1 MCRGYFARGQSPAD
15 GGLIHVMIPS
25 RILVLL
31 FVGPLVLS
39 FLTLMDRSLLLPM
52 FLTDGAILL
61 LALVDALLARKPLVT
76 LQRRAP
82 SVLSIGRANIVAY
95 DLRSHA
101 RRKLHI
107 RLQDDLYATATSD
120 DLPLEVDLAARGSV
134 SCKARV
140 IPSRR
145 GAYTLGACF
154 LRYSSPLGLW
164 IRQLEISA
172 PTPVKVYPDLEA
184 VREYE
189 LLARQDRD
197 PAGIRSSRRRGG
209 ESEFE
214 RLREYRR
221 EDEYRSVDWKATARR
236 KKLIAREYQ
245 LESDQSVVFMLD
257 TGRLMTAEFADLSLF
272 DHSLNATLMLS
283 HVAGRAGDKVGM
295 IAFAEEVKAYA
306 PLVGGPRATQKI
318 VQSGYHLEPTFSPT
332 NYSAAFDALS
342 VRVKKRCLVILFT
355 QVVDEVASA
364 EVVRIMRAMLPRH
377 LPMLVLLRDVDV
389 DALVLGKTAETAA
402 IVGTSPYIRGAAAE
416 LLSFRD
422 KLVRSLERQGVL
434 VLDVAPGE
442 LTASLINRY
451 LEIKAR
457 HLL

>member
-1 MCRGYFARGQSPAD
+1 
-15 GGLIHVMIPS
+15 MIPS
-25 RILVLL
+25 RALVLL
-31 FVGPLVLS
+31 SVGPLILS
-39 FLTLMDRSLLLPM
+39 FLTLMDPSLLVPM
-52 FLTDGAILL
+52 FITDGAIAL
-61 LALVDALLARKPLVT
+61 LALIDALLARKPLVT

-82 SVLSIGRANIVAY
+82 TVLSIGRTNIVTY
-95 DLRSHA
+95 DFRSYA

-107 RLQDDLYATATSD
+107 TLQDDLYATATSE
-120 DLPLEVDLAARGSV
+120 DLPIDVDLAARGST
-134 SCKARV
+134 SSKARV

-145 GAYTLGACF
+145 GAFTLGDCF
-154 LRYSSPLGLW
+154 LRYTSPLGLW
-164 IRQLEISA
+164 IRQLRISV
-172 PTPVKVYPDLEA
+172 PTNVKVYPDLAA

-245 LESDQSVVFMLD
+245 LESDQSVVFLLD
-257 TGRLMTAEFADLSLF
+257 TGRLMTAEFANLSLF
-272 DHSLNATLMLS
+272 DHALNATLMLS

-295 IAFAEEVKAYA
+295 IAFAEEVQAYA
-306 PLVGGPRATQKI
+306 PLTGGARAAQKI

-342 VRVKKRCLVILFT
+342 VRVKKRCLVVLFT

-364 EVVRIMRAMLPRH
+364 ELVRVMRAMLPRH
-377 LPMLVLLRDVDV
+377 LPVLVLLRDVDV
-389 DALVLGKTAETAA
+389 DALAQGKSPHTAL
-402 IVGTSPYIRGAAAE
+402 ISGTSPYVRGAAAE

-434 VLDVAPGE
+434 VIDVAPAD
-442 LTASLINRY
+442 LTPSLINRY

>member
-1 MCRGYFARGQSPAD
+1 LRRRHFARGQSAAD
-15 GGLIHVMIPS
+15 GGLNLVMIPS
-25 RILVLL
+25 RALVLL

-39 FLTLMDRSLLLPM
+39 FLTLLDRSLLGPM
-52 FLTDGAILL
+52 LVTDGAIFV
-61 LALVDALLARKPLVT
+61 LAFLDALLARKPLVT

-82 SVLSIGRANIVAY
+82 TVLSIGRPNMVTY
-95 DLRSHA
+95 ELRSYA
-101 RRKLHI
+101 RRKLQVQ
-107 RLQDDLYATATSD
+107 LQDDLYSTATSE
-120 DLPLEVDLAARGSV
+120 DLPLEIKLPARGFASA
-134 SCKARV
+134 KIRV
-140 IPSRR
+140 VPSRR
-145 GAYTLGACF
+145 GAHELGDCF
-154 LRYSSPLGLW
+154 LRYLSPLGLW
-164 IRQLEISA
+164 IRQLRLTV
-172 PTPVKVYPDLEA
+172 PTAVKVYPDLGA

-245 LESDQSVVFMLD
+245 LESDQSIVFLLD
-257 TGRLMTAEFADLSLF
+257 TGRLMTAEFAKLSLF
-272 DHSLNATLMLS
+272 DHALNATLMLS

-295 IAFAEEVKAYA
+295 IAFADEVQAYA
-306 PLVGGPRATQKI
+306 PLTGGPRATQKI
-318 VQSGYHLEPTFSPT
+318 IQSGYDLEPAFLPT

-342 VRVKKRCLVILFT
+342 IRVKKRSLVVLFT
-355 QVVDEVASA
+355 QVVDEVAAA

-377 LPMLVLLRDVDV
+377 LPVLVLLRDVDV
-389 DALVLGKTAETAA
+389 DALAQGKVADTAVIA
-402 IVGTSPYIRGAAAE
+402 GSSPYIRGAAAE

-434 VLDVAPGE
+434 VLDVAPAD

>member
-1 MCRGYFARGQSPAD
+1 
-15 GGLIHVMIPS
+15 MIPS
-25 RILVLL
+25 RALVLL

-39 FLTLMDRSLLLPM
+39 FLTLMDRSLLVPM
-52 FLTDGAILL
+52 FITDGAIGL
-61 LALVDALLARKPLVT
+61 LALFDAFLARRPLIT

-82 SVLSIGRANIVAY
+82 TVFSIGRTNVVTY
-95 DLRSHA
+95 DLRSYA
-101 RRKLHI
+101 RRKLRV
-107 RLQDDLYATATSD
+107 RLQDDLYDTATSG
-120 DLPLEVDLAARGSV
+120 DLPLDVELGARGSTSV
-134 SCKARV
+134 KARV
-140 IPSRR
+140 VPSRR
-145 GAYTLGACF
+145 GAYALGDCF

-164 IRQLEISA
+164 IRQLRIA
-172 PTPVKVYPDLEA
+172 VPTRVKVYPDLEA

-221 EDEYRSVDWKATARR
+221 EDEYRSVDWRATARR
-236 KKLIAREYQ
+236 KKLISREYQ
-245 LESDQSVVFMLD
+245 LESDQSIVFLLD
-257 TGRLMTAEFADLSLF
+257 AGRLMTAESASLSLF

-306 PLVGGPRATQKI
+306 PLTGGPRATQKI
-318 VQSGYHLEPTFSPT
+318 VQSGYDLEPALSPT
-332 NYSAAFDALS
+332 NYAAAFDALS
-342 VRVKKRCLVILFT
+342 VRVKKRSLVVLFT
-355 QVVDEVASA
+355 QVVDEVAGMDL
-364 EVVRIMRAMLPRH
+364 VRIMRAMLPRH
-377 LPMLVLLRDVDV
+377 LPVLVLLRDVDV
-389 DALVLGKTAETAA
+389 DALAQGKTADTAA
-402 IVGTSPYIRGAAAE
+402 ITGTSPYVRGAAAE

-434 VLDVAPGE
+434 VLDVVPAD
-442 LTASLINRY
+442 LTPALINRY

>member
-1 MCRGYFARGQSPAD
+1 MTT
-15 GGLIHVMIPS
+15 MIPS
-25 RILVLL
+25 RALVLL

-39 FLTLMDRSLLLPM
+39 FLTLLDRSLLVPM
-52 FLTDGAILL
+52 FITDAAIAL
-61 LALVDALLARKPLVT
+61 LAFVDALLSRRPLVT
-76 LQRRAP
+76 LQRRVP
-82 SVLSIGRANIVAY
+82 TVFSIGRPNIVTY
-95 DLRSHA
+95 DLRSYA
-101 RRKLHI
+101 RRKLHVK
-107 RLQDDLYATATSD
+107 LHDDLFATATSE
-120 DLPLEVDLAARGSV
+120 DLPLEIDLVARGSK

-140 IPSRR
+140 VPSRR
-145 GAYTLGACF
+145 GAHVLGHCF
-154 LRYSSPLGLW
+154 IRYSSLLGLW
-164 IRQLEISA
+164 IRQVRLA
-172 PTPVKVYPDLEA
+172 VPTTIKVYPDLEA

-197 PAGIRSSRRRGG
+197 PAGVRSSRRRGG

-221 EDEYRSVDWKATARR
+221 EDEFRSVDWKATARR

-245 LESDQSVVFMLD
+245 LESDQSIVFLLD
-257 TGRLMTAEFADLSLF
+257 TGRLMTAEFGGLSLF

-283 HVAGRAGDKVGM
+283 HVADRAGDKVGM
-295 IAFAEEVKAYA
+295 IAFSDEVKAYA
-306 PLVGGPRATQKI
+306 PLTGGARATQKI

-342 VRVKKRCLVILFT
+342 VRIKKRSLVVLFT
-355 QVVDEVASA
+355 QVVDDVASA
-364 EVVRIMRAMLPRH
+364 ELVRIMRAMLPRH
-377 LPMLVLLRDVDV
+377 LPVLVLLRDVDV
-389 DALVLGKTAETAA
+389 DALAQGKSPDTAVIAGA
-402 IVGTSPYIRGAAAE
+402 SPYVRGAAAE

-434 VLDVAPGE
+434 VMDVAPAD

>member
-1 MCRGYFARGQSPAD
+1 
-15 GGLIHVMIPS
+15 MIPS
-25 RILVLL
+25 RALVLL
-31 FVGPLVLS
+31 FIGPLVLS
-39 FLTLMDRSLLLPM
+39 FLTLLDRSLLVPM
-52 FLTDGAILL
+52 LITDGAIFL
-61 LALVDALLARKPLVT
+61 LALLDAIWARKPLVT

-82 SVLSIGRANIVAY
+82 TVLSIGRPNIVTY
-95 DLRSHA
+95 ELRSYA
-101 RRKLHI
+101 RRKLQI
-107 RLQDDLYATATSD
+107 QLQDDLYATVSSE
-120 DLPLEVDLAARGSV
+120 DLPLELKLPARGSA
-134 SCKARV
+134 SRKIRV

-145 GAYTLGACF
+145 GAYDLGDCF

-164 IRQLEISA
+164 IRQLRLSV
-172 PTPVKVYPDLEA
+172 PTAVKVYPDLGA

-245 LESDQSVVFMLD
+245 LESDQSIVFLLD
-257 TGRLMTAEFADLSLF
+257 TGRLMTAEFAKLSLF
-272 DHSLNATLMLS
+272 DHALNATLMLS

-295 IAFAEEVKAYA
+295 IAFADEVQAYA
-306 PLVGGPRATQKI
+306 PLTGGPRATQKI
-318 VQSGYHLEPTFSPT
+318 IQSGYDLEPAFLPT

-342 VRVKKRCLVILFT
+342 VRVKKRSLVVLFT

-364 EVVRIMRAMLPRH
+364 DLVRIMRAMLPRH
-377 LPMLVLLRDVDV
+377 LPVLVLLRDVDV
-389 DALVLGKTAETAA
+389 DALAQGKVAETAA
-402 IVGTSPYIRGAAAE
+402 ITGTSPYIRGAAAE
-416 LLSFRD
+416 LLSLRD

-434 VLDVAPGE
+434 VLDVAPAD

>member
-1 MCRGYFARGQSPAD
+1 
-15 GGLIHVMIPS
+15 MIPS
-25 RILVLL
+25 RALVLL
-31 FVGPLVLS
+31 FIGPLVLS
-39 FLTLMDRSLLLPM
+39 FLTLLDRTLLVPM
-52 FLTDGAILL
+52 IITDGAIAL
-61 LALVDALLARKPLVT
+61 LALFDAILARKPLVT

-82 SVLSIGRANIVAY
+82 TVLSIGRPNIVTY
-95 DLRSHA
+95 ELRSYA
-101 RRKLHI
+101 RRKLHVQ
-107 RLQDDLYATATSD
+107 LQDDLYATAASE
-120 DLPLEVDLAARGSV
+120 DLPLEVKLPSRGAASA
-134 SCKARV
+134 KARV

-145 GAYTLGACF
+145 GAYDLGDCF

-164 IRQLEISA
+164 IRQLRLVV
-172 PTPVKVYPDLEA
+172 PTPVKVYPDLGA

-221 EDEYRSVDWKATARR
+221 EDEYRSVDWKATAKR
-236 KKLIAREYQ
+236 KRLIAREYQ
-245 LESDQSVVFMLD
+245 LESDQSIVFLLD
-257 TGRLMTAEFADLSLF
+257 TGRLMTAEFAKLSLF
-272 DHSLNATLMLS
+272 DHALNATLMLS

-295 IAFAEEVKAYA
+295 IAFADEVQAYA
-306 PLVGGPRATQKI
+306 PLTGGPRATQKI
-318 VQSGYHLEPTFSPT
+318 IQSGYDLEPAFLPT

-342 VRVKKRCLVILFT
+342 VRVKKRSLVVLFT

-364 EVVRIMRAMLPRH
+364 ELVRIMRAMLPRH
-377 LPMLVLLRDVDV
+377 LPVLVLLRDVDV
-389 DALVLGKTAETAA
+389 DALAQGKSPETAA
-402 IVGTSPYIRGAAAE
+402 ITGTSPYIRGAAAE

-434 VLDVAPGE
+434 VLDVAPAD

-451 LEIKAR
+451 LEVKAR

>member
-1 MCRGYFARGQSPAD
+1 
-15 GGLIHVMIPS
+15 MIPS
-25 RILVLL
+25 RALVLL
-31 FVGPLVLS
+31 LVGPLVLS
-39 FLTLMDRSLLLPM
+39 FLTLMDRSLLVPM
-52 FLTDGAILL
+52 FITDGAIAL
-61 LALVDALLARKPLVT
+61 LAIFDALLARKPLIT

-82 SVLSIGRANIVAY
+82 TVLSIGRTNMVSY
-95 DLRSHA
+95 DLRSYA
-101 RRKLHI
+101 RRKL
-107 RLQDDLYATATSD
+107 RVQLQDNLYDTASST
-120 DLPLEVDLAARGSV
+120 DLPLEIELGARGSA
-134 SCKARV
+134 SAKARV

-145 GAYTLGACF
+145 GAYTLGDCF

-164 IRQLEISA
+164 IRQLRIA
-172 PTPVKVYPDLEA
+172 VPTRVKVYPDLEA

-236 KKLIAREYQ
+236 KKLISREYQ
-245 LESDQSVVFMLD
+245 LESDQSIVFLLD
-257 TGRLMTAEFADLSLF
+257 TGRLMTAEFASLSLF
-272 DHSLNATLMLS
+272 DHSLNAALMLS

-306 PLVGGPRATQKI
+306 PLTGGARATQKI
-318 VQSGYHLEPTFSPT
+318 VQSGYDLEPAFSPT

-342 VRVKKRCLVILFT
+342 VRVKKRSLVVLFT

-364 EVVRIMRAMLPRH
+364 DLVRIMRAMLPRH
-377 LPMLVLLRDVDV
+377 LPVLVLLRDVDV
-389 DALVLGKTAETAA
+389 DALAQGKTPDTAA
-402 IVGTSPYIRGAAAE
+402 IAGTSPYVRGAAAE
-416 LLSFRD
+416 LLSLRD

-434 VLDVAPGE
+434 VLDVAPAD
-442 LTASLINRY
+442 LTPSLINRY